1 MACSSTETPPK
12 SFQVIPEDET
22 DPEKIATLTTDF
34 MFELAREESIA
45 FIEEDDD
52 LKTMID
58 EQKKIV
64 IKLMCD
70 RIVDKYMLRFKRE
83 LYKNMENEKAAEDK
97 TIHIDLSCNCDE
109 KNKE

>member
-1 MACSSTETPPK
+1 MNK
-12 SFQVIPEDET
+12 
-22 DPEKIATLTTDF
+22 
-34 MFELAREESIA
+34 
-45 FIEEDDD
+45 
-52 LKTMID
+52 
-58 EQKKIV
+58 KKIV